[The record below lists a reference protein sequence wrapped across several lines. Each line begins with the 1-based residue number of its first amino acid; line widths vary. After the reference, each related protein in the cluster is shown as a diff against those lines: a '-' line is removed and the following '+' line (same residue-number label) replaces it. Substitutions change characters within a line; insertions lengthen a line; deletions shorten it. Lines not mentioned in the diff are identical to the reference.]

1 MHTRIATVVFAFGLG
16 IVIGAGALAQT
27 KGDASSMPGTAGVNP
42 GSISKETAGGAPNK
56 DTSNAGT
63 AGTAYTGSSNRD
75 TATNP
80 LGTNPLSSG
89 TPSPTGGKGQQQQG
103 GSGSGSGQQQQGGSG
118 QQQQGGNMG
127 K

>member
-1 MHTRIATVVFAFGLG
+1 MRTRIAGMAIAFGLG
-16 IVIGAGALAQT
+16 VVIAAGAVAQT

-42 GSISKETAGGAPNK
+42 GSISKETVGGAPNK

-63 AGTAYTGSSNRD
+63 AGTAYTGSSNRE

-80 LGTNPLSSG
+80 LGTNPLSGG
-89 TPSPTGGKGQQQQG
+89 TPNPTGGKGQQQQQQNG
-103 GSGSGSGQQQQGGSG
+103 GTQQQQGGSTT
-118 QQQQGGNMG
+118 

>member
-1 MHTRIATVVFAFGLG
+1 MHTRIATIVFAFGLG
-16 IVIGAGALAQT
+16 AAIAAGALAET

-42 GSISKETAGGAPNK
+42 GSISKETTGGAPNK

-89 TPSPTGGKGQQQQG
+89 TPNPTGGKGQQQ
-103 GSGSGSGQQQQGGSG
+103 SGSGSGQQQQGG
-118 QQQQGGNMG
+118 NTP

>member
-1 MHTRIATVVFAFGLG
+1 MHTRIATIVFAFGLG
-16 IVIGAGALAQT
+16 AAIGAGALAQT
-27 KGDASSMPGTAGVNP
+27 EGDASSMPGTAGVNP
-42 GSISKETAGGAPNK
+42 GSISKETTGGSPNK

-63 AGTAYTGSSNRD
+63 AGTAYTGTTNRD

-89 TPSPTGGKGQQQQG
+89 TPDPTGGKDQQQQG
-103 GSGSGSGQQQQGGSG
+103 GSGSGQQQQGG
-118 QQQQGGNMG
+118 NTG